1 MDVARSAENNGD
13 YVRQKELKTQGDQFI
28 IDNDYSL
35 SFAVHSASP
44 GFISQRTRL
53 KKVNI
58 LAL

>member
-1 MDVARSAENNGD
+1 MDVARTAGNNSD
-13 YVRQKELKTQGDQFI
+13 YMRQKELKTQGDQFI
-28 IDNDYSL
+28 TCDYSL